1 MNEDYILHVKGQQ
14 EGPFNLK
21 ELQERWRTRRG
32 INGDT
37 LFWQEGMD
45 EWIPLS
51 TISDL
56 LQTQS
61 YNPHIAAGRE
71 SDKRILPAFL
81 LCFFFGSLGVHRF
94 YVGRIAGGFVYI
106 VALILLLV
114 GLANPH
120 IRELGGRCRWL
131 FSGVGILLSGI
142 TILVDFIQIIV
153 GAFRDGEGNRITRW
167 T

>member
-1 MNEDYILHVKGQQ
+1 MNEDYFLNVKGQQ
-14 EGPFNLK
+14 EGPFTLK

-37 LFWQEGMD
+37 LFWQQGMD

-61 YNPHIAAGRE
+61 YNPHIAAGRMSAPRE
-71 SDKRILPAFL
+71 SDKRILPAFIL
-81 LCFFFGSLGVHRF
+81 WFFLGGFGAHRF
-94 YVGRIAGGFVYI
+94 YIGRPVSGFILPILTIIGLIGTFSGAEVL
-106 VALILLLV
+106 ALIGGLCLLV
-114 GLANPH
+114 TGV
-120 IRELGGRCRWL
+120 WL
-131 FSGVGILLSGI
+131 VIDLICIVVGSM
-142 TILVDFIQIIV
+142 T
-153 GAFRDGEGNRITRW
+153 DGDDRAIKKW